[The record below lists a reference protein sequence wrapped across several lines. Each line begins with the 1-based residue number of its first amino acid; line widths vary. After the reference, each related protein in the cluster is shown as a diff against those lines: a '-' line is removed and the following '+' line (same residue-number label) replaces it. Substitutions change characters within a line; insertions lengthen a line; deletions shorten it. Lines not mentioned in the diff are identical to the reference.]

1 MQQKSSNDPFA
12 RPALHVLLALG
23 FGAAFL
29 WPIFAFT
36 QPSKTFHF
44 MYGAWLLS
52 LGALYLVSRGG
63 SATAGAGLESMPPA
77 SVDATKDE
85 AVH

>member
-1 MQQKSSNDPFA
+1 
-12 RPALHVLLALG
+12 VLLALG

-36 QPSKTFHF
+36 QPSRTFHF

-52 LGALYLVSRGG
+52 LGALYLVSRGA
-63 SATAGAGLESMPPA
+63 SAHSEGASESLPPA
-77 SVDATKDE
+77 SVDGNDDQ
-85 AVH
+85 AVR